1 MESLV
6 KRRRDQASSR
16 EEDSFGVQP
25 RRVADLAMVPN
36 LRWSSTS
43 LCRNRRSQYLFSNC
57 EKVSLG
63 SLGLPG
69 PWLGHSD
76 PLVLLGTT
84 TQQRGL
90 GENTGGPPESV
101 SLGWFLS

>member
-1 MESLV
+1 MEPEPGIGMESLG
-6 KRRRDQASSR
+6 KRRRDQASFR

-43 LCRNRRSQYLFSNC
+43 LCRNRRSQNLFSNC
-57 EKVSLG
+57 EKVGLG

-69 PWLGHSD
+69 PWW
-76 PLVLLGTT
+76 GTVT
-84 TQQRGL
+84 
-90 GENTGGPPESV
+90 P
-101 SLGWFLS
+101 